1 MLLYEL
7 HMPMIMLTQMSF
19 QAGILNRDQAKK
31 EFQLALKY
39 LKDSMDILRHE
50 PEGNF
55 EKNVYLGAKDSIQPF
70 QNFVDSL

>member
-31 EFQLALKY
+31 
-39 LKDSMDILRHE
+39 DILRHE

-55 EKNVYLGAKDSIQPF
+55 EKNVYLGAKDSIQPI